1 MPRVRWEHEQQGQ
14 NMKSNWTV
22 QIGDTERRCANEVE
36 SDGSDRRHR
45 AKICQQSR
53 HALGFAVMWIR
64 IRPLFAAHIPSS
76 RVCGEKLNP
85 CWVRILFAPSLRSC
99 TKHSLCGRAV
109 WFVDFEHCTL
119 NAIAADWR
127 SILLQR
133 AAGLLAS
140 LFALH
145 GVDGVEPALF
155 CACCVYSPLC
165 QGGGIES
172 DLRP

>member
-1 MPRVRWEHEQQGQ
+1 
-14 NMKSNWTV
+14 MKSNWTV

-140 LFALH
+140 LFAALH
-145 GVDGVEPALF
+145 GVDGVEPSLSGFVLLSAA
-155 CACCVYSPLC
+155 CAC
-165 QGGGIES
+165 QDGGIERES
-172 DLRP
+172 DRFDAVPSIAS